1 LSAWVYLQD
10 NELTS
15 GVKRIFGYSFLYFL
29 LSSLYTDLL
38 YGLLNEC
45 IGCMYMITIKQ
56 LNTDDQ
62 LTSHLV
68 YLRYIRHCGTSTP
81 STLSQ
86 ERLDSYNA

>member
-1 LSAWVYLQD
+1 
-10 NELTS
+10 
-15 GVKRIFGYSFLYFL
+15 
-29 LSSLYTDLL
+29 
-38 YGLLNEC
+38 
-45 IGCMYMITIKQ
+45 MYMITIKQ

-86 ERLDSYNA
+86 ERLDSFNA